1 MAMADKPD
9 SRQVAGFGPTF
20 FNLCN
25 VTLGA
30 GILSYPVR
38 ARALS
43 LRTTARSTTST
54 VPPRLVVVLLVVPPT
69 TGVSCVGARPL
80 TRSSRTDRV
89 FPRWMDRFDD
99 LLRQHRCDLLL
110 LQPRAG
116 SVRGTY
122 GRRD

>member
-43 LRTTARSTTST
+43 LRTTARSTTSY
-54 VPPRLVVVLLVVPPT
+54 
-69 TGVSCVGARPL
+69 S
-80 TRSSRTDRV
+80 
-89 FPRWMDRFDD
+89 
-99 LLRQHRCDLLL
+99 
-110 LQPRAG
+110 
-116 SVRGTY
+116 
-122 GRRD
+122 

>member
-1 MAMADKPD
+1 MSPREAFSVNVTGCVVCWALDLRPVADGRGDEQQMRSTSLSSAGRSRSMAMADKPD

-43 LRTTARSTTST
+43 LRTTARSTTS
-54 VPPRLVVVLLVVPPT
+54 
-69 TGVSCVGARPL
+69 
-80 TRSSRTDRV
+80 
-89 FPRWMDRFDD
+89 
-99 LLRQHRCDLLL
+99 
-110 LQPRAG
+110 
-116 SVRGTY
+116 
-122 GRRD
+122 